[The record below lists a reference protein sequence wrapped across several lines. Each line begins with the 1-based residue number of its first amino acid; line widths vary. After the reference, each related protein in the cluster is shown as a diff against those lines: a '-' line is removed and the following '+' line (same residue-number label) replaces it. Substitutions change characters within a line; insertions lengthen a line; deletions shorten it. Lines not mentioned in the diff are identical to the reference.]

1 MVTRNNNPHYG
12 STLDS
17 FLAQEGILEHT
28 QAVALKRIIAFQL
41 NDLLIEQNLTQAD
54 LAKKMGTSKAAISR
68 LLNPNNTSLTLHTL
82 LKAAQVLGKKIHL
95 SIS

>member
-1 MVTRNNNPHYG
+1 MVIRNTNPHFG

-28 QAVALKRIIAFQL
+28 QAVALKRSIALQL

-68 LLNPNNTSLTLHTL
+68 LLNPNNSSLTLHTL
-82 LKAAQVLGKKIHL
+82 LKAARVLGKKIHL
-95 SIS
+95 SIN